1 MKDSLEVLDRF
12 AHRWGYGV
20 SVTSEGQVT
29 IYSATSFEA
38 VAISGRFGK
47 EEILMAATLLL
58 EEAIDMQAGQEE
70 EKEMGE

>member
-29 IYSATSFEA
+29 VYSALTYE
-38 VAISGRFGK
+38 VMAISGNFN
-47 EEILMAATLLL
+47 EENILLAATLLL
-58 EEAIDMQAGQEE
+58 EEVIDMQAGKEE